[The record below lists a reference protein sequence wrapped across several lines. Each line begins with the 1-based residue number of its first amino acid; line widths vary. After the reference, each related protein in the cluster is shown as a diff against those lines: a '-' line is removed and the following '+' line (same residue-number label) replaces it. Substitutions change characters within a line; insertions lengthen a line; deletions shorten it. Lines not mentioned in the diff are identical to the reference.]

1 MPLLQHLIKPVHISR
16 GNLNLEDKGLPAVAL
31 HIENELE
38 WVTNGTLSNIIRQL
52 SSLSKHA
59 DNMFSTL
66 LREASLL
73 VERSNELQ
81 ARIDK
86 LAVKVT
92 QLDSSVEEV
101 SLQDIHLRKAFKS
114 SLIYDQEVVARDT
127 IPVAMNETYEECAKP
142 PPLDKLNPYREDGK
156 DGLKFYTD
164 PNYFFDLWRQEML
177 KDTERIMLD
186 KGKKP
191 HRPRPDGKRHKKVRQ
206 PHNTREKYQQMAT
219 AHEFIDKTANHSQVD
234 FGDFIISQTSI
245 SQDDSNH
252 EYPVRPSSLEIHP
265 YVSGQERG
273 IESPT
278 HLYPPPPPAYTEHPQ
293 LPQQQYAPPP
303 PYSVAYPE
311 YEPSTNNTSA
321 RHASRIG
328 TMRPSQPPPAPPVCG
343 SLSSSGIST
352 PIVSEASTP
361 SSGAGRHRGSSHS
374 RENLPP
380 PPPPPPE
387 GALNNGGSVECVVQN
402 VLQDQE
408 SGALNIQTPA
418 CNNLQPLGSP
428 QSALTHHPQLV
439 NNLNSQTLSHEYAP
453 LPECQTGIR
462 ESLELPPPPPTPTL
476 HTGENQS
483 TALPSP
489 PLPPVMNG
497 GESLPPPPPPLPTV
511 NDLSLINGEVLSI
524 ANRVPEVVSLS
535 SESTS
540 TTSSNGKA
548 GESQQVKAKLAPKA
562 QSDGRSDLLAAIREG
577 IKLRRVEDIKQ
588 KEVEKAA
595 PLHDVASILARRV
608 AIEFSESES
617 ESEYESDIWNDET
630 EC

>member
-1 MPLLQHLIKPVHISR
+1 MPLLQHLIKPVYISR
-16 GNLNLEDKGLPAVAL
+16 GTLNLEDKGLPTVAL
-31 HIENELE
+31 HVENELE
-38 WVTNGTLSNIIRQL
+38 WVTNGTLSNIICQL

-101 SLQDIHLRKAFKS
+101 SLQNIHLRKAFKS
-114 SLIYDQEVVARDT
+114 SVIYDQEVVARDT
-127 IPVAMNETYEECAKP
+127 IPVAMSETHEECAKP

-206 PHNTREKYQQMAT
+206 PHNTREKYRQMAT
-219 AHEFIDKTANHSQVD
+219 AHEFIDKTANHSQID
-234 FGDFIISQTSI
+234 YGDFVISQTSI
-245 SQDDSNH
+245 SQDGSNH
-252 EYPVRPSSLEIHP
+252 GYPVRPSSLEIHP
-265 YVSGQERG
+265 YVSGQEQG

-303 PYSVAYPE
+303 PYSVTYPE
-311 YEPSTNNTSA
+311 YEPSTNNTST
-321 RHASRIG
+321 RQVSRIS

-352 PIVSEASTP
+352 PSVSEGSTP
-361 SSGAGRHRGSSHS
+361 SSGAGRHRVSSQS

-387 GALNNGGSVECVVQN
+387 GVLNNGESVESVVQN

-408 SGALNIQTPA
+408 IGALNIQTPA

-439 NNLNSQTLSHEYAP
+439 NHINSQTLEHASI
-453 LPECQTGIR
+453 PECQT
-462 ESLELPPPPPTPTL
+462 ESLDLPPPPPTPTL
-476 HTGENQS
+476 HTVENQI
-483 TALPSP
+483 TALPPPPSP
-489 PLPPVMNG
+489 PVING
-497 GESLPPPPPPLPTV
+497 GETLPPPPPPLPTV
-511 NDLSLINGEVLSI
+511 NDLSLTNGEVLSI

-540 TTSSNGKA
+540 TTSSNSKA
-548 GESQQVKAKLAPKA
+548 GEGQQVKAKLAPKA

-617 ESEYESDIWNDET
+617 ESEYDSDIWNDET